1 MSTSM
6 YRVALLLG
14 VAALASLPQ
23 EKEAALKLPQT
34 QPEQA
39 IAISNQVT
47 TEASLADE
55 VILSN
60 LLEELPLTS
69 EQRADIFA
77 RLGVEL
83 AVSLG
88 DEARTLAKSN
98 TDAGAAQL
106 ARAEELIGVA
116 ETERTRSALDQA
128 QAELNLVSFSD
139 TAKAQERINAL
150 SASLAEEER
159 LAAEQAE
166 KAAAEAAAQAA
177 QQAQAAQAAQ
187 QAEQQ
192 AQAAAQQTQAA
203 DSSPALGSV
212 RLSNGNTAGPV
223 GIEAARIMEQRTGVP
238 ATTWELIIA
247 RESNGNPNAA
257 NPSGARGLFQTMPF
271 HGSTATVADQ
281 IEAAVRAYNAQG
293 LSAWGM

>member
-1 MSTSM
+1 MGTSM
-6 YRVALLLG
+6 YRAALLLG
-14 VAALASLPQ
+14 IAALATLPQ
-23 EKEAALKLPQT
+23 EKEATLKLPQT
-34 QPEQA
+34 QPKQT

-60 LLEELPLTS
+60 LLEELPLTP
-69 EQRADIFA
+69 EQRADISA
-77 RLGVEL
+77 RLGVES

-116 ETERTRSALDQA
+116 EAERTRSALDQA
-128 QAELNLVSFSD
+128 QAELNLVSFAD
-139 TAKAQERINAL
+139 TANAQERIDAL
-150 SASLAEEER
+150 SASIAEEER
-159 LAAEQAE
+159 LAAEQAAKAAEE
-166 KAAAEAAAQAA
+166 KAAAE
-177 QQAQAAQAAQ
+177 AQAAQAAQ

-192 AQAAAQQTQAA
+192 VQAAA
-203 DSSPALGSV
+203 SNSPALGSV

-257 NPSGARGLFQTMPF
+257 NPSGARGIFQTMPGW
-271 HGSTATVADQ
+271 GSTATVADQ

>member
-34 QPEQA
+34 QPEQT

-60 LLEELPLTS
+60 LLEELPLTP
-69 EQRADIFA
+69 EQRADISA
-77 RLGVEL
+77 RLGVKS

-98 TDAGAAQL
+98 TDAGAVQL

-116 ETERTRSALDQA
+116 ESERTRSALDQA
-128 QAELNLVSFSD
+128 QAELNLVSFAD
-139 TAKAQERINAL
+139 TAKAQERIDAL
-150 SASLAEEER
+150 SASIAEEER
-159 LAAEQAE
+159 LAAEQVE

-177 QQAQAAQAAQ
+177 QQA
-187 QAEQQ
+187 ERQ

-203 DSSPALGSV
+203 ASNSPALGSV

-257 NPSGARGLFQTMPF
+257 NPSGARGIFQTMPGW
-271 HGSTATVADQ
+271 GSTATVADQ

>member
-14 VAALASLPQ
+14 VAALATLPQ
-23 EKEAALKLPQT
+23 EKEAAIKLPQT
-34 QPEQA
+34 QPQQT

-60 LLEELPLTS
+60 LLEELPLTP
-69 EQRADIFA
+69 EQRADISA
-77 RLGVEL
+77 RLGVES

-106 ARAEELIGVA
+106 DRAEGLIGVA
-116 ETERTRSALDQA
+116 ETARTRSALDQA
-128 QAELNLVSFSD
+128 QAELNLVSFAD
-139 TAKAQERINAL
+139 TAKAQERIDTL

-166 KAAAEAAAQAA
+166 KAAAEAAAQAS
-177 QQAQAAQAAQ
+177 QQAQAAQEA
-187 QAEQQ
+187 Q
-192 AQAAAQQTQAA
+192 AQAAAS
-203 DSSPALGSV
+203 SSPSLGSV
-212 RLSNGNTAGPV
+212 RLSNGNAAGPV

-247 RESNGNPNAA
+247 RESNGDPNAA

>member
-1 MSTSM
+1 MSASM

-14 VAALASLPQ
+14 LAALASLPQ
-23 EKEAALKLPQT
+23 EKEGALELPQT
-34 QPEQA
+34 QPEQS
-39 IAISNQVT
+39 IAISNQVA

-60 LLEELPLTS
+60 LLEELPLTPD
-69 EQRADIFA
+69 QRADISA
-77 RLGVEL
+77 RLGVES
-83 AVSLG
+83 AVTLG

-116 ETERTRSALDQA
+116 EAERARSALDQA
-128 QAELNLVSFSD
+128 QAELNLVSFAD
-139 TAKAQERINAL
+139 TAKAQELIDAL

-166 KAAAEAAAQAA
+166 KAAAESAAQAA
-177 QQAQAAQAAQ
+177 QEAQAEQ

-192 AQAAAQQTQAA
+192 AQAAA
-203 DSSPALGSV
+203 SNSPAIGSI

>member
-1 MSTSM
+1 M

-14 VAALASLPQ
+14 VAALATLPQ
-23 EKEAALKLPQT
+23 EKEDALKLPQT
-34 QPEQA
+34 QPQQT

-60 LLEELPLTS
+60 LLELLPLTS
-69 EQRADIFA
+69 EQRADISA
-77 RLGVEL
+77 RLGVES

-116 ETERTRSALDQA
+116 EATRTRSVLDQA
-128 QAELNLVSFSD
+128 QAELNLVSFAE
-139 TAKAQERINAL
+139 TAKAQERIHSL

-166 KAAAEAAAQAA
+166 KAAAEAAEQAAQEAQAA
-177 QQAQAAQAAQ
+177 QVAQ

-192 AQAAAQQTQAA
+192 AQAAA
-203 DSSPALGSV
+203 SNSPALGSI

-281 IEAAVRAYNAQG
+281 IESAVRAYNAQG

>member
-1 MSTSM
+1 MSTSI

-14 VAALASLPQ
+14 VAALATPPQ
-23 EKEAALKLPQT
+23 EKEDALKLPQT
-34 QPEQA
+34 QPQQT

-69 EQRADIFA
+69 EQRADISA
-77 RLGVEL
+77 RLGVES

-106 ARAEELIGVA
+106 ASAEELIGVA
-116 ETERTRSALDQA
+116 EAERARYVLDQA
-128 QAELNLVSFSD
+128 QAELNLVSFAD
-139 TAKAQERINAL
+139 TSKAQERIDAL

-166 KAAAEAAAQAA
+166 KAAAEAAEQAAQEAQAA
-177 QQAQAAQAAQ
+177 QVAQ
-187 QAEQQ
+187 QS
-192 AQAAAQQTQAA
+192 QAAAAQTAA
-203 DSSPALGSV
+203 SSSPALGSV

-257 NPSGARGLFQTMPF
+257 NPSGARGIFQTMPGW
-271 HGSTATVADQ
+271 GSTATVADQ

>member
-23 EKEAALKLPQT
+23 EKEEALKLPQT
-34 QPEQA
+34 QPKQT

-60 LLEELPLTS
+60 LLEELPLTP
-69 EQRADIFA
+69 EQRAGISA
-77 RLGVEL
+77 RLGVES

-88 DEARTLAKSN
+88 DEAGTLAKSN

-106 ARAEELIGVA
+106 ARAEELIGAA
-116 ETERTRSALDQA
+116 ESARTRAALDQA
-128 QAELNLVSFSD
+128 QAELNLVSFAD
-139 TAKAQERINAL
+139 TAKTQARIDAL
-150 SASLAEEER
+150 AASLAEEDR
-159 LAAEQAE
+159 LAAEQEAKATEE
-166 KAAAEAAAQAA
+166 KAAAEAQAV
-177 QQAQAAQAAQ
+177 Q
-187 QAEQQ
+187 
-192 AQAAAQQTQAA
+192 AAQQTQAA
-203 DSSPALGSV
+203 AASTSSPALGSV

-223 GIEAARIMEQRTGVP
+223 GLEAARIMEQRTGVP

-247 RESNGNPNAA
+247 RESNGDPNAA
-257 NPSGARGLFQTMPF
+257 NPSGARGLFQTMPGW
-271 HGSTATVADQ
+271 GSTATVADQ

>member
-1 MSTSM
+1 MSASM

-14 VAALASLPQ
+14 VAALATLPQ
-23 EKEAALKLPQT
+23 EKEAALKLPQI
-34 QPEQA
+34 QSQQV
-39 IAISNQVT
+39 IAIGNQAT
-47 TEASLADE
+47 SDATLADE

-60 LLEELPLTS
+60 LLEELPLTP
-69 EQRADIFA
+69 EQRVDISA
-77 RLGVEL
+77 RLGVES
-83 AVSLG
+83 AVSLS

-106 ARAEELIGVA
+106 ARAEELIGAA
-116 ETERTRSALDQA
+116 ESARTRAALDQA
-128 QAELNLVSFSD
+128 QAELNLVSFAD
-139 TAKAQERINAL
+139 TAKTQARIDAL
-150 SASLAEEER
+150 AASLAEEER
-159 LAAEQAE
+159 LAAEQEAKAAEE
-166 KAAAEAAAQAA
+166 KAAAEAQAV
-177 QQAQAAQAAQ
+177 Q
-187 QAEQQ
+187 
-192 AQAAAQQTQAA
+192 AAQQTQAA
-203 DSSPALGSV
+203 AASTSSPALGSV

-223 GIEAARIMEQRTGVP
+223 GLEAARIMEQRTRVP

-247 RESNGNPNAA
+247 RESNGDPNAA

>member
-14 VAALASLPQ
+14 IAALASLPQ
-23 EKEAALKLPQT
+23 EKEDALKLPQK
-34 QPEQA
+34 QPEQT

-60 LLEELPLTS
+60 LLEELPLTP
-69 EQRADIFA
+69 EQRADISA
-77 RLGVEL
+77 HLGVES

-116 ETERTRSALDQA
+116 DAERTRSALDQA
-128 QAELNLVSFSD
+128 QAELNLVNFAD
-139 TAKAQERINAL
+139 TAKAQDRIDSL
-150 SASLAEEER
+150 SASIAEEER
-159 LAAEQAE
+159 VAAEQAE
-166 KAAAEAAAQAA
+166 KAAAEAAAQA
-177 QQAQAAQAAQ
+177 
-187 QAEQQ
+187 EQQ
-192 AQAAAQQTQAA
+192 AQAAAS
-203 DSSPALGSV
+203 SSPALGSV

-247 RESNGNPNAA
+247 RESNGDPNAA
-257 NPSGARGLFQTMPF
+257 NPSGARGIFQTMPGW
-271 HGSTATVADQ
+271 GSTATVADQ

>member
-23 EKEAALKLPQT
+23 EKEEALKLPQT
-34 QPEQA
+34 QPKQT

-60 LLEELPLTS
+60 LLEELPLTP
-69 EQRADIFA
+69 EQRAGISA
-77 RLGVEL
+77 RLGVES

-88 DEARTLAKSN
+88 DEAGTLAKSN

-106 ARAEELIGVA
+106 ARAEELIGLA
-116 ETERTRSALDQA
+116 ESARIRSALDQA
-128 QAELNLVSFSD
+128 QAELNLVSFAD
-139 TAKAQERINAL
+139 TAKAQERIEAL
-150 SASLAEEER
+150 AASLAEEER
-159 LAAEQAE
+159 LADEAE

-177 QQAQAAQAAQ
+177 QQAQAAAS
-187 QAEQQ
+187 
-192 AQAAAQQTQAA
+192 T
-203 DSSPALGSV
+203 SSPALGSV

-223 GIEAARIMEQRTGVP
+223 GLEAARIMEQRTGVP

-247 RESNGNPNAA
+247 RESNGDPNAA
-257 NPSGARGLFQTMPF
+257 NPSGARGLFQTMPGW
-271 HGSTATVADQ
+271 GSTATVADQ

>member
-1 MSTSM
+1 MGASM

-55 VILSN
+55 VILNN
-60 LLEELPLTS
+60 LLEELPLTP
-69 EQRADIFA
+69 EQRSDISA
-77 RLGVEL
+77 RLGVKS

-106 ARAEELIGVA
+106 ARAEELIGLA
-116 ETERTRSALDQA
+116 ESARTRSALDQA
-128 QAELNLVSFSD
+128 QAELNLVSFAD
-139 TAKAQERINAL
+139 TSKAQERTDTL
-150 SASLAEEER
+150 SASITEEER

-166 KAAAEAAAQAA
+166 KAAAEAAAQ
-177 QQAQAAQAAQ
+177 QAQAAQVA
-187 QAEQQ
+187 QQ

-203 DSSPALGSV
+203 SSSPALGSV

-293 LSAWGM
+293 LSAWGV

>member
-14 VAALASLPQ
+14 VAALSTLHQ
-23 EKEAALKLPQT
+23 EKEAALKLPQI
-34 QPEQA
+34 QSQQV
-39 IAISNQVT
+39 IAIGNQAT
-47 TEASLADE
+47 SDATLADE

-60 LLEELPLTS
+60 LLEELPLTP
-69 EQRADIFA
+69 EQRVAISV
-77 RLGVEL
+77 RLGVES
-83 AVSLG
+83 AVSLS

-106 ARAEELIGVA
+106 ARAEELIGAA
-116 ETERTRSALDQA
+116 ESARTRAALDQA
-128 QAELNLVSFSD
+128 QAELNLVSFAD
-139 TAKAQERINAL
+139 TAKTQARIDAL
-150 SASLAEEER
+150 AASLAEEER
-159 LAAEQAE
+159 LAAEQEAKAAEE
-166 KAAAEAAAQAA
+166 KAAAEAQAV
-177 QQAQAAQAAQ
+177 Q
-187 QAEQQ
+187 
-192 AQAAAQQTQAA
+192 AAQQTQAA
-203 DSSPALGSV
+203 AASTSSPALGSV

-257 NPSGARGLFQTMPF
+257 NSSGARGLFQTMPF

-281 IEAAVRAYNAQG
+281 IDAAVRAYNAQG

>member
-1 MSTSM
+1 MSASM
-6 YRVALLLG
+6 YLALLLG

-34 QPEQA
+34 QPQQV

-60 LLEELPLTS
+60 LLEELPLTP
-69 EQRADIFA
+69 EQRSEISA
-77 RLGVEL
+77 RLGVKL

-106 ARAEELIGVA
+106 ARAEELIGVSEA
-116 ETERTRSALDQA
+116 ERTRSALDQA
-128 QAELNLVSFSD
+128 QVELDLVSFAD
-139 TAKAQERINAL
+139 TAKAQERIDAL

-166 KAAAEAAAQAA
+166 KAAAEAAAQAE
-177 QQAQAAQAAQ
+177 QQAQAAQQ
-187 QAEQQ
+187 VEQQ
-192 AQAAAQQTQAA
+192 AQAAA
-203 DSSPALGSV
+203 SNSPALGSV

-257 NPSGARGLFQTMPF
+257 NPSGARGIFQTMPGW
-271 HGSTATVADQ
+271 GSTATVADQ

>member
-1 MSTSM
+1 MSTST

-14 VAALASLPQ
+14 IAALASLPQ
-23 EKEAALKLPQT
+23 EKETALKLPQT

-60 LLEELPLTS
+60 LLEELPLTPD
-69 EQRADIFA
+69 QRSDISA
-77 RLGVEL
+77 RLGVES

-88 DEARTLAKSN
+88 DEARALAKSN

-106 ARAEELIGVA
+106 ARAEELISVA
-116 ETERTRSALDQA
+116 ESARTRSALDQA
-128 QAELNLVSFSD
+128 QVELNLVSFAD
-139 TAKAQERINAL
+139 TAKTQDRIDSL
-150 SASLAEEER
+150 SASIAEEER

-166 KAAAEAAAQAA
+166 KAAADAA
-177 QQAQAAQAAQ
+177 AQAAQAAQ

-192 AQAAAQQTQAA
+192 AQAAA
-203 DSSPALGSV
+203 SNSPALGSI

>member
-14 VAALASLPQ
+14 LAALASLPQ
-23 EKEAALKLPQT
+23 EKEEALKLPQT
-34 QPEQA
+34 QPKQT

-60 LLEELPLTS
+60 LLEELPLTP
-69 EQRADIFA
+69 EQRAGISA
-77 RLGVEL
+77 RLGVES

-88 DEARTLAKSN
+88 DEAGTLAKSN

-116 ETERTRSALDQA
+116 ESARTSSALDQA
-128 QAELNLVSFSD
+128 QAELNLVSFAD
-139 TAKAQERINAL
+139 TSKAQERIDAL

-166 KAAAEAAAQAA
+166 KAAAEAAEQAAQEAQAA
-177 QQAQAAQAAQ
+177 QVAQ
-187 QAEQQ
+187 QS
-192 AQAAAQQTQAA
+192 QAAAAQTAA
-203 DSSPALGSV
+203 SSSPALGSV

>member
-23 EKEAALKLPQT
+23 EKEEALKLPQT
-34 QPEQA
+34 QPKQT

-60 LLEELPLTS
+60 LLEELPLTP
-69 EQRADIFA
+69 EQRAGISA
-77 RLGVEL
+77 RLGVES

-88 DEARTLAKSN
+88 DEAGTLAKSN

-106 ARAEELIGVA
+106 ARAEELIGLA
-116 ETERTRSALDQA
+116 ESARIRSALDQA
-128 QAELNLVSFSD
+128 QAELNLVSFAD
-139 TAKAQERINAL
+139 TAKAQERIEAL
-150 SASLAEEER
+150 SVSLAEEER
-159 LAAEQAE
+159 LADEAE

-177 QQAQAAQAAQ
+177 QQAQAAA
-187 QAEQQ
+187 
-192 AQAAAQQTQAA
+192 
-203 DSSPALGSV
+203 SNSPALGSV

-247 RESNGNPNAA
+247 RESNGDPNAA
-257 NPSGARGLFQTMPF
+257 NPSGARGIFQTMPVW
-271 HGSTATVADQ
+271 GSTVTVADQ

>member
-1 MSTSM
+1 MGASM

-55 VILSN
+55 VILNN
-60 LLEELPLTS
+60 LLEELPLTP
-69 EQRADIFA
+69 EQRSDISA
-77 RLGVEL
+77 RLGVKS

-106 ARAEELIGVA
+106 ARTEELIGLA
-116 ETERTRSALDQA
+116 ESARTRSALDQA
-128 QAELNLVSFSD
+128 QAELNLVSFAD
-139 TAKAQERINAL
+139 TSKAQERIDAL

-166 KAAAEAAAQAA
+166 KAAAEAAEQAAQEAQAA
-177 QQAQAAQAAQ
+177 QVAQ
-187 QAEQQ
+187 QS
-192 AQAAAQQTQAA
+192 QAAAAQTAA
-203 DSSPALGSV
+203 SSSPALGSV

>member
-23 EKEAALKLPQT
+23 EKEEALKLPQT
-34 QPEQA
+34 QPKQT

-60 LLEELPLTS
+60 LLEELPLTP
-69 EQRADIFA
+69 EQRAGISA
-77 RLGVEL
+77 RLGVES

-88 DEARTLAKSN
+88 DEAGTLAKSN

-106 ARAEELIGVA
+106 ARAEELIGAA
-116 ETERTRSALDQA
+116 ESARTRAALDQA
-128 QAELNLVSFSD
+128 QAELNLVSFAD
-139 TAKAQERINAL
+139 TAKAQERIEAL
-150 SASLAEEER
+150 AASLAEEDR
-159 LAAEQAE
+159 LAAEQEAKATEE
-166 KAAAEAAAQAA
+166 KAAAEAQAV
-177 QQAQAAQAAQ
+177 Q
-187 QAEQQ
+187 
-192 AQAAAQQTQAA
+192 AAQQTQAA
-203 DSSPALGSV
+203 AASTSSPALGSV

-223 GIEAARIMEQRTGVP
+223 GLEAARIMEQRTGVP

-247 RESNGNPNAA
+247 RESNGDPNAA
-257 NPSGARGLFQTMPF
+257 NPSGARGLFQTMPGW
-271 HGSTATVADQ
+271 GSTATVADQ

>member
-1 MSTSM
+1 MGTSI
-6 YRVALLLG
+6 YRVALLLW
-14 VAALASLPQ
+14 VAALATLSQ
-23 EKEAALKLPQT
+23 EKEASLKLPQT

-60 LLEELPLTS
+60 LLEELPLTP
-69 EQRADIFA
+69 EQRADISA
-77 RLGVEL
+77 RLGVES

-116 ETERTRSALDQA
+116 EAERTRSVLDQA
-128 QAELNLVSFSD
+128 QAELNLVSFAD

-150 SASLAEEER
+150 SASIAEEER

-177 QQAQAAQAAQ
+177 QAEQ
-187 QAEQQ
+187 QAEQRS
-192 AQAAAQQTQAA
+192 QAAAQQTQAA
-203 DSSPALGSV
+203 SNSTALGSV

-223 GIEAARIMEQRTGVP
+223 GIEAARIR
-238 ATTWELIIA
+238 AISSKCS
-247 RESNGNPNAA
+247 R
-257 NPSGARGLFQTMPF
+257 R
-271 HGSTATVADQ
+271 
-281 IEAAVRAYNAQG
+281 VRRSRLMKTLAFC
-293 LSAWGM
+293 LMVLKSPIR

>member
-34 QPEQA
+34 QPKQT
-39 IAISNQVT
+39 IAIRNQVT

-55 VILSN
+55 VILGN
-60 LLEELPLTS
+60 LLEELPLTL
-69 EQRADIFA
+69 EQRADISA
-77 RLGVEL
+77 RLGVES

-116 ETERTRSALDQA
+116 EAERTRSALDQA
-128 QAELNLVSFSD
+128 QAELNLVRFAD
-139 TAKAQERINAL
+139 TAKAQERIDSL
-150 SASLAEEER
+150 SASIAEEER

-177 QQAQAAQAAQ
+177 EK
-187 QAEQQ
+187 AEQQ
-192 AQAAAQQTQAA
+192 AQAEAQQTQAA
-203 DSSPALGSV
+203 SNSPALGSV

-247 RESNGNPNAA
+247 RESNGNPNVA
-257 NPSGARGLFQTMPF
+257 NPAGARGLFQTMPF

>member
-23 EKEAALKLPQT
+23 EKEASLKLPQT
-34 QPEQA
+34 QPKQT

-60 LLEELPLTS
+60 LLEELPLTP
-69 EQRADIFA
+69 EQRADISA
-77 RLGVEL
+77 RLGVES

-116 ETERTRSALDQA
+116 EAERTRSALDQA
-128 QAELNLVSFSD
+128 QAELNLVSFAD
-139 TAKAQERINAL
+139 TAKAQERIDAL
-150 SASLAEEER
+150 SSSLAEEER

-177 QQAQAAQAAQ
+177 QAEQ

-192 AQAAAQQTQAA
+192 SQAAAQQTQAA
-203 DSSPALGSV
+203 SNSTALGSV

-257 NPSGARGLFQTMPF
+257 NPSGARGIFQTMPGW
-271 HGSTATVADQ
+271 GSTATVADQ

>member
-14 VAALASLPQ
+14 VAALATLPQ
-23 EKEAALKLPQT
+23 EKEAAIKLPQT
-34 QPEQA
+34 QPQQT

-60 LLEELPLTS
+60 LLEELPLTP
-69 EQRADIFA
+69 EQRADISA
-77 RLGVEL
+77 RLGVES

-106 ARAEELIGVA
+106 DRAEELIGVA
-116 ETERTRSALDQA
+116 ETARTRSALDQA
-128 QAELNLVSFSD
+128 QAELNLVSFAD
-139 TAKAQERINAL
+139 TAKAQERIDTL

-166 KAAAEAAAQAA
+166 KAAAEAAAQAS
-177 QQAQAAQAAQ
+177 QQAQAAQEA
-187 QAEQQ
+187 Q
-192 AQAAAQQTQAA
+192 AQAAAS
-203 DSSPALGSV
+203 SSPALGSV

-247 RESNGNPNAA
+247 RESNGDPNAA

>member
-14 VAALASLPQ
+14 IATLASLPQ
-23 EKEAALKLPQT
+23 EKEAALKMPQT
-34 QPEQA
+34 QPEQT
-39 IAISNQVT
+39 IAIGNQAT
-47 TEASLADE
+47 TEANLADE

-60 LLEELPLTS
+60 LLEELPLTP
-69 EQRADIFA
+69 EQRSEISA
-77 RLGVEL
+77 RLGVES

-116 ETERTRSALDQA
+116 EAERTRSAIDQA
-128 QAELNLVSFSD
+128 QAELNLVSFAD
-139 TAKAQERINAL
+139 TAKAQERIDAL
-150 SASLAEEER
+150 SASIAEEER
-159 LAAEQAE
+159 LAAEEAE
-166 KAAAEAAAQAA
+166 KAAAESAAQAA
-177 QQAQAAQAAQ
+177 QESQADQAAQ

-192 AQAAAQQTQAA
+192 AQDAAS
-203 DSSPALGSV
+203 SSPALGSI

-271 HGSTATVADQ
+271 HGSTATVANQ

-293 LSAWGM
+293 LSAWGI

>member
-1 MSTSM
+1 M

-34 QPEQA
+34 QPKQT

-60 LLEELPLTS
+60 LLEELPLTP
-69 EQRADIFA
+69 EQRADISA
-77 RLGVEL
+77 RLGVKS

-116 ETERTRSALDQA
+116 ESVRTRSALDQA
-128 QAELNLVSFSD
+128 QAELNLVSFAD
-139 TAKAQERINAL
+139 TAKAQERIDAL
-150 SASLAEEER
+150 SASIAEEER

-166 KAAAEAAAQAA
+166 KAAAEAAAR
-177 QQAQAAQAAQ
+177 

-203 DSSPALGSV
+203 SNSPALGSV

>member
-6 YRVALLLG
+6 YRVAVALLLG
-14 VAALASLPQ
+14 IAALASLPQ

-34 QPEQA
+34 QPQQV
-39 IAISNQVT
+39 IAISNQVA

-60 LLEELPLTS
+60 LLEELPLTP
-69 EQRADIFA
+69 EQRVDISA
-77 RLGVEL
+77 RLGVES

-106 ARAEELIGVA
+106 ARAEELIGLA
-116 ETERTRSALDQA
+116 ESARTRSALDQA
-128 QAELNLVSFSD
+128 QAELNLVSFAD
-139 TAKAQERINAL
+139 TSKAQERIDTL
-150 SASLAEEER
+150 SASITEEER
-159 LAAEQAE
+159 L
-166 KAAAEAAAQAA
+166 AAAEAAAQAA
-177 QQAQAAQAAQ
+177 QEAQAAQ

-192 AQAAAQQTQAA
+192 AQAAA
-203 DSSPALGSV
+203 SNSPALGSV

-247 RESNGNPNAA
+247 RESNGDPNAA
-257 NPSGARGLFQTMPF
+257 NPSGARGLFQTMPGW
-271 HGSTATVADQ
+271 GSTATVADQ

>member
-14 VAALASLPQ
+14 VAALASPPQ
-23 EKEAALKLPQT
+23 EKEEALKLPQT
-34 QPEQA
+34 QPKQT

-60 LLEELPLTS
+60 LLEELPLTP
-69 EQRADIFA
+69 EQRAGISA
-77 RLGVEL
+77 RLGVES

-88 DEARTLAKSN
+88 DEAGTLAKSN

-106 ARAEELIGVA
+106 ARAEELIGAA
-116 ETERTRSALDQA
+116 ESARTRAALDQA
-128 QAELNLVSFSD
+128 QAELNLVSFAD
-139 TAKAQERINAL
+139 TAKTQARIDAL
-150 SASLAEEER
+150 AASLAEEDR
-159 LAAEQAE
+159 LAAEQEAKATEE
-166 KAAAEAAAQAA
+166 KAAAEAQAV
-177 QQAQAAQAAQ
+177 Q
-187 QAEQQ
+187 
-192 AQAAAQQTQAA
+192 AAQQTQAA
-203 DSSPALGSV
+203 AASTSSPALGSV

-223 GIEAARIMEQRTGVP
+223 GLEAARIMEQRTGVP

-247 RESNGNPNAA
+247 RESNGDPNAA
-257 NPSGARGLFQTMPF
+257 NPSGARGLFQTMPGW
-271 HGSTATVADQ
+271 GSTATVADQ

>member
-1 MSTSM
+1 M

-14 VAALASLPQ
+14 VAALATLPQ
-23 EKEAALKLPQT
+23 EKEDALKLPQT
-34 QPEQA
+34 QPQQT

-69 EQRADIFA
+69 EQRADISA
-77 RLGVEL
+77 RLGVES

-98 TDAGAAQL
+98 TDAGVAQL

-116 ETERTRSALDQA
+116 EATRTRSALDQA
-128 QAELNLVSFSD
+128 QAELNLVSFAD
-139 TAKAQERINAL
+139 TAKAQERIDSL

-166 KAAAEAAAQAA
+166 KAAAEAAEQAAQEAQAA
-177 QQAQAAQAAQ
+177 QVAQ

-192 AQAAAQQTQAA
+192 AQAAA
-203 DSSPALGSV
+203 SNSPALGSI

-257 NPSGARGLFQTMPF
+257 NPSGARGIFQTMPGW
-271 HGSTATVADQ
+271 GSTATVADQ

>member
-14 VAALASLPQ
+14 IAALASLPQ

-34 QPEQA
+34 QLEQT
-39 IAISNQVT
+39 IAISNQVA

-55 VILSN
+55 VVLSN
-60 LLEELPLTS
+60 LLEELPLTP
-69 EQRADIFA
+69 EQRVDISA
-77 RLGVEL
+77 RLGVES
-83 AVSLG
+83 AVSLS
-88 DEARTLAKSN
+88 DEARALAKSN

-116 ETERTRSALDQA
+116 EAERTRSVLDQA
-128 QAELNLVSFSD
+128 QSELNLVSFAD

-150 SASLAEEER
+150 SASIAEEER

-177 QQAQAAQAAQ
+177 QAEQ

-192 AQAAAQQTQAA
+192 SQAAAQQTQAA
-203 DSSPALGSV
+203 SNSTALGSV
-212 RLSNGNTAGPV
+212 HLSNGNTAGPV
-223 GIEAARIMEQRTGVP
+223 GIEAARIMERRTGVS

-281 IEAAVRAYNAQG
+281 IESAVRAYNAQG

>member
-34 QPEQA
+34 QPKQT

-60 LLEELPLTS
+60 LLEELPLTP
-69 EQRADIFA
+69 EQRADISA
-77 RLGVEL
+77 RLGVKS

-116 ETERTRSALDQA
+116 ESVRTRFALDQA
-128 QAELNLVSFSD
+128 QAELNLVSFAD
-139 TAKAQERINAL
+139 TAKAQERIDAL
-150 SASLAEEER
+150 SASIAEEER

-166 KAAAEAAAQAA
+166 KAAAEVAAQAA
-177 QQAQAAQAAQ
+177 E

-203 DSSPALGSV
+203 SNSPALGSV

>member
-1 MSTSM
+1 M

-34 QPEQA
+34 QPKQT

-60 LLEELPLTS
+60 LLEELPLTP
-69 EQRADIFA
+69 EQRADISA
-77 RLGVEL
+77 RLGVKS

-116 ETERTRSALDQA
+116 ESVRTRSALDQA
-128 QAELNLVSFSD
+128 QAELNLVSFAD
-139 TAKAQERINAL
+139 TAKAQERIDAL
-150 SASLAEEER
+150 SASIAEEER

-166 KAAAEAAAQAA
+166 KAAAEVAAQAA
-177 QQAQAAQAAQ
+177 E

-192 AQAAAQQTQAA
+192 AQAA
-203 DSSPALGSV
+203 SNSPALGSV

-271 HGSTATVADQ
+271 HGSTATVDDQ

>member
-1 MSTSM
+1 MGASM

-55 VILSN
+55 VILNN
-60 LLEELPLTS
+60 LLEELPLTP
-69 EQRADIFA
+69 EQRSDISA
-77 RLGVEL
+77 RLGVKS

-106 ARAEELIGVA
+106 ARAEELIGLA
-116 ETERTRSALDQA
+116 ESARTRSALDQA
-128 QAELNLVSFSD
+128 QAELNLVSFAD
-139 TAKAQERINAL
+139 TSKAQERTDTL
-150 SASLAEEER
+150 SASITEEER

-166 KAAAEAAAQAA
+166 KAAAEAAAQ
-177 QQAQAAQAAQ
+177 QAQAAQVA
-187 QAEQQ
+187 QQ

-203 DSSPALGSV
+203 SSSPALGSV

-238 ATTWELIIA
+238 STTWELIIA

-257 NPSGARGLFQTMPF
+257 NPSGARGIFQTMPGW
-271 HGSTATVADQ
+271 GSTATVADQ